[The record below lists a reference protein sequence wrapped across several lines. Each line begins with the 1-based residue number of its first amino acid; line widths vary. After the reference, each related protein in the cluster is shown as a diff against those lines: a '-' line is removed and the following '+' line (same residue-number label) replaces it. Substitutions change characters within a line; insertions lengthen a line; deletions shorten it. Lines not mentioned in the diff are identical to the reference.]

1 MPEETE
7 MTVGRLIELLS
18 DYPKDFKIRFESWSE
33 GIYMDIA
40 DTIDVAILHKTVY
53 LEEIS

>member
-18 DYPKDFKIRFESWSE
+18 DYPKDFKVKFDSWRE
-33 GIYMDIA
+33 GIEMDIS
-40 DTIDVAILHKTVY
+40 TIDVRILHGIVY
-53 LEEIS
+53 LEEAD